1 MAYIEPKLPQEELD
15 ALIQE
20 FIQKKKTSPSRI
32 DRPLTYKI
40 HNQLF
45 NDKQRDVNACTCM
58 DKDTDLK
65 VVTYVEQHYKVEE
78 PLPVQSSVKIDFS
91 SMINEEEFAYT
102 YAEENNIELGVVPEP
117 EMTIELPKRKRTT
130 RKKKTN
136 EEGTI

>member
-1 MAYIEPKLPQEELD
+1 MAYMEKRLPKEEVD
-15 ALIQE
+15 ALVE
-20 FIQKKKTSPSRI
+20 VYKQKKKDNPSRI
-32 DRPLTYKI
+32 DRKLTYQLY
-40 HNQLF
+40 NQFF
-45 NDKQRDVNACTCM
+45 NDKQRDVNACACQ
-58 DKDTDLK
+58 DRDTDLK
-65 VVTYVEQHYKVEE
+65 VVAYVEQHYKVEE

>member
-20 FIQKKKTSPSRI
+20 FIQKKKASPSRI

-65 VVTYVEQHYKVEE
+65 VVAYVEQHYKVEE
-78 PLPVQSSVKIDFS
+78 PLPIQSSVKID
-91 SMINEEEFAYT
+91 MKGLT
-102 YAEENNIELGVVPEP
+102 K
-117 EMTIELPKRKRTT
+117 PKRT
-130 RKKKTN
+130 RKKNTN